1 MNEYIIILF
10 SIIGTSVAYII
21 GRWIYQRLYFPFFI
35 PIVVAS
41 VFIIIFLISFN
52 ISYDT
57 YMLGGNLISKLLGPA
72 VVALAYPLYSQ
83 RALLKRLA
91 IPIVVG
97 TFVGAIIGIVTGVLF
112 AKWLH
117 FDKEIIY
124 SLSPKSVT
132 TPIAMEVAKSLGGHM
147 SLAAVFVIIAGI
159 AGAVLHRYIFKL
171 FRLKSKVSRG
181 VGMGSGS
188 HAIGTAKAL
197 ENSEVEGSA
206 STVAMIL
213 SMIFVS
219 LLTPVLVGLIL

>member
-41 VFIIIFLISFN
+41 VFMIIFLISFN

-91 IPIVVG
+91 IPIVIG
-97 TFVGAIIGIVTGVLF
+97 TFIGAIIGIVTGVLF
-112 AKWLH
+112 TKWH
-117 FDKEIIY
+117 YFDN
-124 SLSPKSVT
+124 
-132 TPIAMEVAKSLGGHM
+132 
-147 SLAAVFVIIAGI
+147 
-159 AGAVLHRYIFKL
+159 
-171 FRLKSKVSRG
+171 
-181 VGMGSGS
+181 
-188 HAIGTAKAL
+188 
-197 ENSEVEGSA
+197 ENIRSE
-206 STVAMIL
+206 
-213 SMIFVS
+213 
-219 LLTPVLVGLIL
+219 